1 MQALLLDGSFV
12 GDDVSKAAREVIE
25 GELRALGW
33 NLKSFTLRDIE
44 IAACL
49 GCFKCWLQ
57 TPGVC
62 IIDDMGRTVAEQ
74 FIQSDLSVFLS
85 PVTFGGYSSVLKKG
99 LDRIIPNIL
108 PFFEK
113 IQGEVHH
120 KRRYDTY
127 PRLVVLGVLPQ
138 PDEESERTFLSLA
151 GRNAIN
157 FYSPGF
163 AAGVIYHAQ
172 DSAAREHEITT
183 LLRKA
188 GVAA

>member
-1 MQALLLDGSFV
+1 MQVLLLDGSFV

-25 GELRALGW
+25 GELRAEGW
-33 NLKSFTLRDIE
+33 NVNSFTLRDIE

-62 IIDDMGRTVAEQ
+62 IIDDAGRTVAEQ

-120 KRRYDTY
+120 KRRYDAY

-172 DSAAREHEITT
+172 DAAA
-183 LLRKA
+183 LRSS
-188 GVAA
+188 VQVQESPVL